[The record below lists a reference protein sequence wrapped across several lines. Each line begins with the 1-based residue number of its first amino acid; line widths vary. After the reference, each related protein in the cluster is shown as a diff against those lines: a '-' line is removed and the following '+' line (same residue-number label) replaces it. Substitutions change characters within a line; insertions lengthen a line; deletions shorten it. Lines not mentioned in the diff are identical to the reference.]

1 MIRST
6 AHLVL
11 DGHLVQGARPWRVRK
26 PRVNGIITRYESF
39 DTRPPSDRLRNS
51 PDAYQNTAGLCH
63 GALPGRQ
70 SADRRDQ
77 PMTAIFRPRPTL
89 IFLLL
94 LLVLVF
100 WLSLAL
106 GPVSLPLGDTLLG
119 GMRLLGL
126 PLDGGDTQQA
136 ELILGQIRLPRSLL
150 GIAVGSVLAL
160 SGVAMQGLFRNPL
173 ADPGLVGVSG
183 GAALGAALAIVGGSL
198 LGGLPPVIE
207 PYLLSVCAFAGG
219 LIVTAV
225 VYRFGRRNGQT
236 DVATMLLA
244 GVAMTAMAGAGV
256 GLFTYLADDAT
267 LRTLTFWNLGSLN
280 GASYPRLWPLLIVT
294 LGVALWLP
302 RRAAALNALLLGESE
317 ARHLGFDIER
327 IKLELVLC
335 TALGVGAAVAAA
347 GLIGFIGLVVPHLMR
362 LLVGPDHR
370 VLLPASLLAGASL
383 LLLADLA
390 ARLLLAPAE
399 LPIGIVTA
407 LIGAPFFLY
416 LLVRGRS

>member
-1 MIRST
+1 MASSQSAST
-6 AHLVL
+6 GLIHRFRKRAHS
-11 DGHLVQGARPWRVRK
+11 HIERWRAQASRRWHHQ
-26 PRVNGIITRYESF
+26 PLR
-39 DTRPPSDRLRNS
+39 RLRCRLIDQGS
-51 PDAYQNTAGLCH
+51 LPDANPITADL
-63 GALPGRQ
+63 
-70 SADRRDQ
+70 RRYGTYL
-77 PMTAIFRPRPTL
+77 MTAIVRPRPMLITL
-89 IFLLL
+89 GLLL
-94 LLVLVF
+94 LLVF

-106 GPVSLPLGDTLLG
+106 GPVSLPLGDTLLAG
-119 GMRLLGL
+119 VRLLGL
-126 PLDGGDTQQA
+126 PVNGSDTQQA

-173 ADPGLVGVSG
+173 ADPGLVGVAG
-183 GAALGAALAIVGGSL
+183 GAALGAAIAIVSGSL
-198 LGGLPPVIE
+198 LGGLSPAIE

-225 VYRFGRRNGQT
+225 VYRFGRSNGQT
-236 DVATMLLA
+236 NVATMLLA

-280 GASYPRLWPLLIVT
+280 GASYPRLWPLLIVAV
-294 LGVALWLP
+294 GVALWLP
-302 RRAAALNALLLGESE
+302 RRAAALNAMLLGESE
-317 ARHLGFDIER
+317 ARHLGFNVER

-383 LLLADLA
+383 LLLADLV

-416 LLVRGRS
+416 LLVRGRT